1 MNIETGLE
9 TELEAGSETDP
20 DPEPGRADASLTRP
34 QRRLLRRI
42 YNGRTVPIVVD
53 GKPFLTFREASRY
66 LLTLSPE
73 AREAAYLEMRGQA
86 K

>member
-1 MNIETGLE
+1 MNIETSLE
-9 TELEAGSETDP
+9 TELETESGEV
-20 DPEPGRADASLTRP
+20 GASLTRP

-42 YNGRTVPIVVD
+42 YNGRAVPIVVD
-53 GKPFLTFREASRY
+53 GKPFLTFKEASRY